1 MFKISRLQLRLGV
14 FMFLPVAVLLIG
26 MGLAGFIYARNS
38 LLAEWSEAATLKL
51 QRTAHEVDMRLSRAK
66 EWLKMFHTTGDDPYA
81 VYYQDLIIEQL
92 QKVEGVVRVNLNWAD
107 GNRSFEIQ
115 KRGLIPFLEN
125 SAVDITTPH
134 YDSLVK
140 NETVSLTS
148 DLKTKTGRT
157 VGRLEVVIRFDYLGK
172 AILSSS
178 WRHSDQAYLV
188 DNNGRILLS
197 IGTPHRE
204 HLGDNDDQLE
214 VKTLAAMRQKPFG
227 TVIEGGFPTPTKVS
241 GYYQLKEAPWS
252 LVMFAHGKV
261 ILAPIVKL
269 QWYYIISGA
278 VFIFLILTLIRL
290 ALGRTVFLIQELS
303 KAAHDVSRGHFV
315 TLDPPK
321 SRDEVCEL
329 VCSYNTMV
337 LQLEER
343 LQLKEALNLA
353 MEVQQNLLPQ
363 VPLQNKHI
371 DVAGRSLYC
380 EKTGGDY
387 FDFFPLPGT
396 NGHQIVIAV
405 GDVVGHGIPAA
416 LLMTTV
422 RALLRSRMT
431 QPGSLAEKI
440 MDVNRLLCM
449 DTTVSCDYMTLLVM
463 VMDTAEHE
471 IRWVRAGHDPAL
483 VYDPL
488 QDTFEELNGSGMALG
503 IDSEYVYKEYRCF
516 NFTSGRVIA
525 VGTDGIWETENPW
538 EEKFGRDRLRH
549 VLKRHGTHSAQE
561 IMEAVMVDLAAFRQ
575 TAPQNDDITL
585 VVVKANSSAKKA
597 AYSENRRQL
606 GTIACS
612 NMPLFQH

>member
-1 MFKISRLQLRLGV
+1 MFKISRLQLRLAV

-26 MGLAGFIYARNS
+26 MGFAGFIYARNS

-81 VYYQDLIIEQL
+81 VYYHDLIIEQL
-92 QKVEGVVRVNLNWAD
+92 QKVEGVVRVNLSWSD
-107 GNRSFEIQ
+107 GNRSLEIQ
-115 KRGLIPFLEN
+115 KRGLVPFLES
-125 SAVDITTPH
+125 SAVDITPPH

-157 VGRLEVVIRFDYLGK
+157 VGHLEVVIRFDYLKK
-172 AILSSS
+172 AILSSG

-197 IGTPHRE
+197 IGTAHRE
-204 HLGDNDDQLE
+204 QIGENDDSLE

-227 TVIEGGFPTPTKVS
+227 TVIKGGFPTPTKVS
-241 GYYQLKEAPWS
+241 GYYQLIEAPWS
-252 LVMFAHGKV
+252 LIMIAPGKD

-290 ALGRTVFLIQELS
+290 SLGRTVFLIQELS

-321 SRDEVCEL
+321 TRDEVCDL
-329 VCSYNTMV
+329 VCSFNTMV

-343 LQLKEALNLA
+343 LRLKESLNLA

-363 VPLQNKHI
+363 KPLQSKHI
-371 DVAGRSLYC
+371 DIAGQSIYC

-387 FDFFPLPGT
+387 YDFYPLPGT
-396 NGHQIVIAV
+396 NGNRIVIAV

-422 RALLRSRMT
+422 RALLRSRMS

-440 MDVNRLLCM
+440 ADVNRLLCM
-449 DTTVSCDYMTLLVM
+449 DTTISCDYMTLM
-463 VMDTAEHE
+463 VMMVDTAQGE
-471 IRWVRAGHDPAL
+471 IQWVRAGHDPAI
-483 VYDPL
+483 VYDPQ
-488 QDTFEELNGSGMALG
+488 QDAFAELNGDGMALG
-503 IDSEYVYKEYRCF
+503 IDGAYTFEENRRS
-516 NFTSGRVIA
+516 NFTAGQTIA
-525 VGTDGIWETENPW
+525 VGTDGIWESENQ
-538 EEKFGRDRLRH
+538 EGEKFGRDRFRQCVRRH
-549 VLKRHGTHSAQE
+549 SRRSSRE
-561 IMEAVMVDLAAFRQ
+561 IMKSILADLATFRR

-585 VVVKANSSAKKA
+585 VVVKAK
-597 AYSENRRQL
+597 
-606 GTIACS
+606 
-612 NMPLFQH
+612 

>member
-1 MFKISRLQLRLGV
+1 MQRIIKILKIRGLQPRLAI

-38 LLAEWSEAATLKL
+38 LLTEWSEAATLKL

-81 VYYQDLIIEQL
+81 VYYHDLIIEQL
-92 QKVEGVVRVNLNWAD
+92 QKVKGVVRVNLNWNA
-107 GNRSFEIQ
+107 GNRSLEIQ
-115 KRGLIPFLEN
+115 KRGLIPFLQS

-140 NETVSLTS
+140 NETVSLAS

-157 VGRLEVVIRFDYLGK
+157 VGRLEVVIRFSYLRD
-172 AILSSS
+172 AILSSG

-197 IGTPHRE
+197 IGTAHRAQ
-204 HLGDNDDQLE
+204 LGENDDPLE

-227 TVIEGGFPTPTKVS
+227 TVIEGGFPTPANVS
-241 GYYQLKEAPWS
+241 GYYKLKEAPWS
-252 LVMFAHGKV
+252 LVMFASGKN

-278 VFIFLILTLIRL
+278 VFIFLVLILIRL

-321 SRDEVCEL
+321 TRDEVCDL
-329 VCSYNTMV
+329 VCSFNTMV

-343 LQLKEALNLA
+343 LRLKESLNLA

-363 VPLQNKHI
+363 KPFQNKHI
-371 DVAGRSLYC
+371 DIAGQSIYC

-387 FDFFPLPGT
+387 YDFYPLPGT
-396 NGHQIVIAV
+396 NGNRIVIAV

-422 RALLRSRMT
+422 RALLRSRMS

-440 MDVNRLLCM
+440 ADVNRLLCM
-449 DTTVSCDYMTLLVM
+449 DTTISCDYMTLM
-463 VMDTAEHE
+463 VMMVDTAQGE
-471 IRWVRAGHDPAL
+471 IQWVRAGHDPAI
-483 VYDPL
+483 VYDPQ
-488 QDTFEELNGSGMALG
+488 QDAFAELNGDGMALG
-503 IDSEYVYKEYRCF
+503 IDGAYTFEENRRS
-516 NFTSGRVIA
+516 NFTAGQTIA
-525 VGTDGIWETENPW
+525 VGTDGIWESENQ
-538 EEKFGRDRLRH
+538 EGEKFGRDRFRQCVRRH
-549 VLKRHGTHSAQE
+549 SRRSSRE
-561 IMEAVMVDLAAFRQ
+561 IMKSILADLATFRR

-585 VVVKANSSAKKA
+585 VVVKAK
-597 AYSENRRQL
+597 
-606 GTIACS
+606 
-612 NMPLFQH
+612 

>member
-1 MFKISRLQLRLGV
+1 MFKISRLQLRLGI

-66 EWLKMFHTTGDDPYA
+66 EWLKMFHTTGNDPYA

-92 QKVEGVVRVNLNWAD
+92 QKVDGVVRVNLNWAD
-107 GNRSFEIQ
+107 GNRSLEIQ
-115 KRGLIPFLEN
+115 KRGLIPFLE
-125 SAVDITTPH
+125 SAAVDITAPH

-140 NETVSLTS
+140 NKTVSLAS
-148 DLKTKTGRT
+148 DLKTKSGRT

-172 AILSSS
+172 AILASG

-197 IGTPHRE
+197 IGTAHRE
-204 HLGDNDDQLE
+204 HLGDNDDSLE

-227 TVIEGGFPTPTKVS
+227 TVIEGGFPTPTEVS
-241 GYYQLKEAPWS
+241 GFYQLQEAPWS
-252 LVMFAHGKV
+252 LVMFAPGKS

-278 VFIFLILTLIRL
+278 VFIFLILMLIRL

-321 SRDEVCEL
+321 TQDEVCEL
-329 VCSYNTMV
+329 VCSFNTMV
-337 LQLEER
+337 IQLEER
-343 LQLKEALNLA
+343 LQLKQALNLA

-363 VPLQNKHI
+363 EPLQNKHI
-371 DVAGRSLYC
+371 DIAGHSVYC

-396 NGHQIVIAV
+396 NGNQIVIAV

-440 MDVNRLLCM
+440 ADVNSLLCM
-449 DTTVSCDYMTLLVM
+449 DTSISCDYMTLLVM
-463 VMDTAEHE
+463 VMDTARGE

-488 QDTFEELNGSGMALG
+488 QDAFEELNGDGMALG
-503 IDSEYVYKEYRCF
+503 IDAAYEFEEYRRS
-516 NFTSGRVIA
+516 NFAPGQVIA
-525 VGTDGIWETENPW
+525 AGTDGIWETDNPRG
-538 EEKFGRDRLRH
+538 EKFGRDRLREAI
-549 VLKRHGTHSAQE
+549 RRRGRYSSQE
-561 IMEAVMVDLAAFRQ
+561 ILDAVMGDLASFRQ

-585 VVVKANSSAKKA
+585 VVVKAGTRERKA

-606 GTIACS
+606 GAFSCTNI
-612 NMPLFQH
+612 PLFQE